1 MHVILASASPR
12 RRELLEQIGIDF
24 EVKVSEADETIAP
37 GTKPHEAVEELSY
50 RKAKAVWDILEEKEI
65 VIGSDTVV
73 VFQEKILGKP
83 RDEKEAKEMLRSL
96 QGREHSVYTGV
107 TILTREG
114 LRKTFHEETKVF
126 FTPMSE
132 KEIDAY
138 VATKDPLDKAGA
150 YGIQGECAK
159 YVRCIAGDYNTVV
172 GLPVGR
178 LYQEL
183 ARIERA
189 EAPKKAVIFD
199 LDGTL
204 SDSIHSLTFSGN
216 EALREFGYGP
226 FGEEDYKYF
235 VGDGAANLIK
245 RALRA
250 SGDEELVHYTE
261 AFRRYREIFAEHC
274 MDGVK
279 PYAGMRE
286 LLAALKEK
294 GIRLAVLSNKP
305 HEESVKVVEAL
316 FGKGMFEVIQGQSP
330 EIPIKPSPQGVFK
343 ILERLNEK
351 GGEEILPEN
360 LLYLGDTGTDVLTGR
375 GAGAFTIGV
384 LWGFRKMEELV
395 ENGADV
401 VIRHP
406 MEALEYL
413 KLGR

>member
-12 RRELLEQIGIDF
+12 RRELLEQIGIEF
-24 EVKVSEADETIAP
+24 EVMVSEADETIAP
-37 GTKPHEAVEELSY
+37 RTKPHEAVEELSY
-50 RKAKAVWDILEEKEI
+50 RKAKAVWDLLEKKET

-73 VFQEKILGKP
+73 VFQDKILGKP
-83 RDEKEAKEMLRSL
+83 KDAEDAKAMLRSL

-107 TILTREG
+107 TILTAQG
-114 LRKTFHEETKVF
+114 GRKTFHEETKVY

-132 KEIDAY
+132 AEIEAY

-183 ARIERA
+183 ARIER
-189 EAPKKAVIFD
+189 EDAPKKAVIFD

-204 SDSIHSLTFSGN
+204 SDSIHSLTYSGN
-216 EALREFGYGP
+216 EALREVGFGP

-250 SGDEELVHYTE
+250 SGDEDLVHFD
-261 AFRRYREIFAEHC
+261 AVFRRYREIFAVHC

-279 PYAGMRE
+279 PYDGMCE
-286 LLAALKEK
+286 LLTALKERGLK
-294 GIRLAVLSNKP
+294 LAVLSNKP
-305 HEESVKVVEAL
+305 HEETVKVVETL
-316 FGKGMFEVIQGQSP
+316 FGKGTFDVIQGQCQ
-330 EIPIKPSPQGVFK
+330 ELPIKPSPQGVFR
-343 ILERLNEK
+343 ILERLGAD
-351 GGEEILPEN
+351 GGEKLLPEN

-384 LWGFRKMEELV
+384 LWGFRKQEELL
-395 ENGADV
+395 ENGADAL
-401 VIRHP
+401 IARP
-406 MEALEYL
+406 MEALRFL
-413 KLGR
+413 KP

>member
-1 MHVILASASPR
+1 
-12 RRELLEQIGIDF
+12 
-24 EVKVSEADETIAP
+24 
-37 GTKPHEAVEELSY
+37 
-50 RKAKAVWDILEEKEI
+50 
-65 VIGSDTVV
+65 
-73 VFQEKILGKP
+73 
-83 RDEKEAKEMLRSL
+83 
-96 QGREHSVYTGV
+96 
-107 TILTREG
+107 
-114 LRKTFHEETKVF
+114 
-126 FTPMSE
+126 
-132 KEIDAY
+132 
-138 VATKDPLDKAGA
+138 
-150 YGIQGECAK
+150 
-159 YVRCIAGDYNTVV
+159 
-172 GLPVGR
+172 
-178 LYQEL
+178 
-183 ARIERA
+183 
-189 EAPKKAVIFD
+189 
-199 LDGTL
+199 
-204 SDSIHSLTFSGN
+204 
-216 EALREFGYGP
+216 
-226 FGEEDYKYF
+226 
-235 VGDGAANLIK
+235 
-245 RALRA
+245 
-250 SGDEELVHYTE
+250 
-261 AFRRYREIFAEHC
+261 
-274 MDGVK
+274 
-279 PYAGMRE
+279 AGMRE